1 MDTKDFM
8 KRFEKRRI
16 LLVDD
21 DRNFTVSLSNFLSY
35 ENFDVFTAASGEP

>member
-1 MDTKDFM
+1 M

-35 ENFDVFTAASGEP
+35 ESFDVFTAASGEP